1 MAGAA
6 LGTAYRQIRDL
17 LSGGSTLGLEDGEL
31 LERFR
36 ASNDPAAFE
45 ALVARHGPMVLATC
59 RAVLRNE
66 HDAEDAFQA
75 TFLVLSRK
83 AGSVRG
89 GEALGGWLHRV
100 AYRASVQAS
109 KAARKRRRLE
119 VETSAMASPPDFSA
133 SVPVMDPEL
142 RPILHAEV
150 DRLPDRHRL
159 PVVLCDLEG
168 LTYEQAAER
177 LRWTLPTLRCRLAK
191 ARQRLRARLT
201 RRGFTPSVAGPI
213 LAAKASTAIVPPA
226 LARATV
232 LAATGGLPP
241 AGAALIAQALLKGML
256 MTKLKIAGTAA
267 LATLAL
273 ASAGLIAAG
282 AGRPEPPAPV
292 ATTPPEVAPKPRP
305 RASRLDTP
313 TAKKPVELVEVKG
326 RVVSSDGQPVAGA
339 VVLGFYLDRETSPFP
354 KAESGPDGRF
364 SIRLPNPKAKDSS
377 GYSARFP
384 WLVATAPGHGLGWT
398 EKVLLGDRMA
408 EREVRLTAEGPPI
421 EGRILDLEGRAVA
434 GAKVEVARLWYPE
447 KGDLAEWVTK
457 ARNGGAVN
465 LWQGLENLPLDP
477 VMAPL
482 WNAPRERLA
491 PLAAT
496 SDADGRFKLTG
507 VGRGRIA
514 ELFLSGPNIAT
525 TEAEVF
531 SLPEAELR
539 LKDTGR
545 MSAEQVVVHAPRFQV
560 AVQPGRRVAG
570 VARDADTG
578 KPIAGIEIKA
588 AVYDE
593 NSLIS
598 APGIQARTDAEGR
611 YALDG
616 LPLAE
621 DYRLFLTPDRGLP
634 YTKAILKA
642 PAESRAIGP
651 VAFDFILKRG
661 IVLRGKVTDKVT
673 GRPVRGY
680 PSYYTFRDNPHLK
693 DYPGFEESYESYE
706 NFRDDGSYEL
716 VALPGRGLVSV
727 RAEQDRHKAAS
738 GMETIAGYDPKQSLF
753 STVPRPVFFRGS
765 NIIAEVNLD
774 PKAETATLDMQ
785 ADPGLSVAL
794 EVVDPDGQPLGGTKV
809 KGKAELFPTSPFDE
823 ESATVE
829 IHALDPA
836 KPRRVVVTHESRKL
850 IGSIYLKG
858 TETGP
863 ITLKLQ
869 PWGTV
874 AGRIVDDEG
883 RPRKSMFIGSDF
895 GSTNKLPETHDILPW
910 SDWNQGIRVTD
921 DGRFRVEGLVP
932 GLKYSANTRGG
943 YMDPGGL
950 LFRDI
955 VTTPGGVTDLGDL
968 KASPIPPNKE
978 E

>member
-17 LSGGSTLGLEDGEL
+17 FSGGSTLGLEDGQL

-36 ASNDPAAFE
+36 ASNDSAAFE
-45 ALVARHGPMVLATC
+45 ALVARHGSMVLATC

-75 TFLVLSRK
+75 TFLVLARK
-83 AGSVRG
+83 ARSVRG

-119 VETSAMASPPDFSA
+119 EEVSAMAAPPDFSA
-133 SVPVMDPEL
+133 SVPAMDPEL
-142 RPILHAEV
+142 RPILHEEV

-213 LAAKASTAIVPPA
+213 LAARASTAIVSPA

-282 AGRPEPPAPV
+282 AGHPEPPAL
-292 ATTPPEVAPKPRP
+292 AALPEPRP
-305 RASRLDTP
+305 VPRPTPRAIVQAADKL
-313 TAKKPVELVEVKG
+313 VEMVEVKG

-339 VVLGFYLDRETSPFP
+339 VVLGFYIDRKTSPFP

-364 SIRLPNPKAKDSS
+364 SIRMPAPRAKESN
-377 GYSARFP
+377 GYPARFP
-384 WLVATAPGHGLGWT
+384 WLVASAPGHGLGWA
-398 EKVLLGDRMA
+398 EKVLKGDRTA

-421 EGRILDLEGRAVA
+421 EGRIIDLEGRAVA
-434 GAKVEVARLWYPE
+434 GAKVEAARVWYSE
-447 KGDLAEWVTK
+447 KGDLAEWITK
-457 ARNGGAVN
+457 ARNGGAGN
-465 LWQGLENLPLDP
+465 LWQGLDNIPLDP
-477 VMAPL
+477 MMTPL

-491 PLAAT
+491 ALAT
-496 SDADGRFKLTG
+496 RSDADGRFQLTG
-507 VGRGRIA
+507 VGRDRIA
-514 ELFLSGPNIAT
+514 ELIVSGPNIAT
-525 TEAEVF
+525 TEADVF

-539 LKDTGR
+539 
-545 MSAEQVVVHAPRFQV
+545 MSDKQMMSTQTLVVHAPRFQL
-560 AVQPGRRVAG
+560 AVQPGRRVEG

-578 KPIAGIEIKA
+578 KPIAGVEIKA
-588 AVYDE
+588 APYVE
-593 NSLIS
+593 NSLIWT
-598 APGIQARTDAEGR
+598 PGILAKTDAEGR

-634 YTKAILKA
+634 YNKAIVKA
-642 PAESRAIGP
+642 SAESRAIGP
-651 VAFDFILKRG
+651 VAFDFTLKRG
-661 IVLRGKVTDKVT
+661 IVLRGKVTDKAT
-673 GRPVRGY
+673 GRPVQGY

-693 DYPGFEESYESYE
+693 DYPGFAESYESYE
-706 NFRDDGSYEL
+706 QFQDDGSYEL

-727 RAEQDRHKAAS
+727 RAEQDRHKSAS
-738 GMETIAGYDPKQSLF
+738 GFEAIAGYDAKRGFFP
-753 STVPRPVFFRGS
+753 TIPRMLHAGSS

-774 PKAETATLDMQ
+774 PKAETATLDML

-794 EVVDPDGQPLGGTKV
+794 EVVDPDGQPLGGTKI
-809 KGKAELFPTSPFDE
+809 KGKAELFPSSPFDE

-829 IHALDPA
+829 INALDPA
-836 KPRRVVVTHESRKL
+836 KPRRVIVTHEGRKL
-850 IGSIYLKG
+850 IGSVYLKG

-883 RPRKSMFIGSDF
+883 RPRKSMFIGSPD
-895 GSTNKLPETHDILPW
+895 GSTNKFPETHDILPG
-910 SDWNQGIRVTD
+910 SDWNSGIRVTD

-932 GLKYSANTRGG
+932 GLKYSGTSRGG
-943 YMDPGGL
+943 YMDSGGS
-950 LFRDI
+950 LFQDI
-955 VTTPGGVTDLGDL
+955 VPTSGNVTDLGDL
-968 KASPIPPNKE
+968 KVTPIPPKKE
-978 E
+978 D